1 MMCRRSLILGLMT
14 FALATGAIPARAE
27 TPKTPKEI
35 LDFLDDLYRADS
47 SHGKMSMKVVTAN
60 WSREL
65 TLEQWTKGKKLS
77 LVRILAPQKEK
88 GSATLRADLDVWNF
102 LPKVDRVVKIS
113 SSMMSGSWMGSHYT
127 NDDLVKQSRFA
138 DDFTY
143 VVSFQGKRDGHE
155 IVELT
160 MTPKPDAAVVWGK
173 IVASCRTADIMPVK
187 VDYFDE
193 DLKLARTMSFSDY
206 KKIGGRLIPAVNRM
220 TPMDKPGEYTEMHYQ
235 EFDFNV
241 PIEDS
246 FFSLRNLQ
254 K

>member
-1 MMCRRSLILGLMT
+1 MRKFTLIAGL
-14 FALATGAIPARAE
+14 AAILLSAGFTPARAE
-27 TPKTPKEI
+27 LPKTPKEI

-47 SHGKMSMKVVTAN
+47 SHGKMTMKVVTSN
-60 WSREL
+60 WTREL
-65 TLEQWTKGKKLS
+65 TLDQWTKGKKMS

-88 GSATLRADLDVWNF
+88 GSATLRADLDVWNY

-143 VVSFQGKRDGHE
+143 DVSFHGKRDGQDV
-155 IVELT
+155 VELT
-160 MTPKPDAAVVWGK
+160 MKPKPDAAVVWGK
-173 IVASCRTADIMPVK
+173 IVASCRTADLMPVK
-187 VDYFDE
+187 IDYYDE
-193 DLKLARTMSFSDY
+193 DQKLARSMTFTDY
-206 KKIGGRLIPAVNRM
+206 RKVGGRLLPAVNRM
-220 TPMDKPGEYTEMHYQ
+220 TPMDKPGEYTEMTYH
-235 EFDFNV
+235 EFEFNQPV
-241 PIEDS
+241 EES